1 MAQVEIGTKLTIRQ
15 QAELEVAKEVNEK
28 AKVALVK
35 KIRELET
42 AKAIVANIE
51 RAIDD
56 LEHSITDGSFNG

>member
-1 MAQVEIGTKLTIRQ
+1 MALVEAGKLTIRQ

>member
-1 MAQVEIGTKLTIRQ
+1 MALVEAGKLTIRQ
-15 QAELEVAKEVNEK
+15 EAELEVAKEVNEK

-56 LEHSITDGSFNG
+56 LEHSITDGSFSG